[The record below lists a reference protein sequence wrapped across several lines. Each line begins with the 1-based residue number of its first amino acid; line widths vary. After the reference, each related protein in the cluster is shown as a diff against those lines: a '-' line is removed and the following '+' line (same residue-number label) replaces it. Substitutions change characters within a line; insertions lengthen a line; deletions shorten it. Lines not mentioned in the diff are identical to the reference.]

1 MGLND
6 SLLQSFR
13 WSAAGSEVMVG
24 TVDVESVDF
33 LLEDHSPTRTAVVMD
48 QLEVRVA
55 VRTLW
60 IGFGIGKFG
69 LLRCGVFDDIKQL
82 AGLLQVRGPFATVV
96 TAIAS

>member
-1 MGLND
+1 
-6 SLLQSFR
+6 
-13 WSAAGSEVMVG
+13 VG

-33 LLEDHSPTRTAVVMD
+33 LLEDHSPTRTAVMMD